1 MTAKRSTSKTGIM
14 DGKYPLHD
22 YYSRIYNRYDLVN
35 RLFTFG
41 LDEKWRRAAA
51 AECLEPRPEKVLDL
65 CCGTGDMAMAVS
77 RASGGSAQVT
87 GLDFNVSMLGA
98 AREKASQQKMDGI
111 EFVEGS
117 AAAMPFADGAFDCL
131 TIGFG
136 FRNLIYDNDNARR
149 HLGEME
155 RVLKPGARLVV
166 LESSVP
172 ACPLVRP
179 FFKAYLKLVLVP
191 LGGIV
196 TGDWKA
202 FRYLV
207 RSTLGFYRAAEL
219 KDLLEEEGFDFV
231 SIRTFLLGSANLIVA
246 RKR

>member
-1 MTAKRSTSKTGIM
+1 M

-22 YYSRIYNRYDLVN
+22 YYSRIYGRYDLVN

-41 LDEKWRRAAA
+41 LDEKWRRVAAA
-51 AECLEPRPEKVLDL
+51 KCLESGPEKVLDL
-65 CCGTGDMAMAVS
+65 CCGTGDLAMAVA
-77 RASGGSAQVT
+77 RASGGTARVT
-87 GLDFNVSMLGA
+87 GLDFNASMLGV
-98 AREKASQQKMDGI
+98 AREKASERKIDGI
-111 EFVEGS
+111 EFGEGN
-117 AAAMPFADGAFDCL
+117 AAAMPFADATFDCL

-149 HLGEME
+149 HLGEMN

-179 FFKAYLKLVLVP
+179 FFTAYLKLVLVP
-191 LGGIV
+191 LGGTV

-219 KDLLEEEGFDFV
+219 KAMLEEAGFDFV
-231 SIRTFLLGSANLIVA
+231 SVRTFLLGSANLIVV
-246 RKR
+246 RKK